1 MIGMTVSSARNSSN
15 MLRTKSVETAG
26 LLPGPLAILLIP
38 QFTSI
43 ALSSILEPLRIAN
56 RYVARPYRWTLVSVD
71 GEPVPDRNGV
81 KVAVDAAL
89 NSIERVGTVL
99 VIADAPP
106 SRRVERAVL
115 PRLRQLA
122 RAGATIGG
130 IDTAPLLL
138 ARAGLLD
145 GRMATAHWEALGA
158 FREQFPQVQVTER
171 LFEIDRGRCTC
182 AGGSAAID
190 LALKEIETS
199 FGRQLAERVSDHC
212 MHGLPRPAGD
222 AQRSAPA
229 KPGAVGRKLTRA
241 MEILEREAPR
251 ASKIGSIAERIGV
264 SRRQLHRIFTDEL
277 ATSPARFRLKLRL
290 DRAHQMLTTSE
301 TSVTEAGLAAGFR
314 SRSHF
319 SRCYRRQFGRPPSG
333 DRR

>member
-1 MIGMTVSSARNSSN
+1 MTIADSASN
-15 MLRTKSVETAG
+15 TLKAKGAEAAVLM
-26 LLPGPLAILLIP
+26 PGPIVILLIP

-89 NSIERVGTVL
+89 SMIAHVGTFL
-99 VIADAPP
+99 VIADEPP
-106 SRRVERAVL
+106 SSRLERSIL

-122 RAGATIGG
+122 RTGATIGG

-145 GRMATAHWEALGA
+145 GRMATAHWEIIGA
-158 FREQFPQVQVTER
+158 FREEFPRVQVTER
-171 LFEIDRGRCTC
+171 LFEIDRKRCTC

-212 MHGLPRPAGD
+212 MHGLPRPAGG

-229 KPGAVGRKLTRA
+229 KAGVVGRKLTRA
-241 MEILEREAPR
+241 MEILEREAPK
-251 ASKIGSIAERIGV
+251 ASRIGTIAERIGV
-264 SRRQLHRIFTDEL
+264 SRRQLHRIFTNEL

-290 DRAHQMLTTSE
+290 DNAYRMLPTSE
-301 TSVTEAGLAAGFR
+301 TSVPEVGLAAGFR

-319 SRCYRRQFGRPPSG
+319 SRCYSRQFGRPPSA
-333 DRR
+333 DKR

>member
-1 MIGMTVSSARNSSN
+1 MRVSTAMNISPP
-15 MLRTKSVETAG
+15 LRANSVENAG
-26 LLPGPLAILLIP
+26 LLPGPIAILLVP

-56 RYVARPYRWTLVSVD
+56 RYVARPYCWSLVSVD

-81 KVAVDAAL
+81 KVTVDAAL
-89 NSIERVGTVL
+89 STIERVGTLL
-99 VIADAPP
+99 VIADAQP
-106 SRRVERAVL
+106 SRRLERAIL

-122 RAGATIGG
+122 RAGATVGG

-138 ARAGLLD
+138 ARAGLLE
-145 GRMATAHWEALGA
+145 GRMATAHWEVLGT
-158 FREQFPQVQVTER
+158 FKETFPQVQVSER
-171 LFEIDRGRCTC
+171 LFEIDGKRCTC

-212 MHGLPRPAGD
+212 MHGLPRPAAE
-222 AQRSAPA
+222 AQRSTPA
-229 KPGAVGRKLTRA
+229 KAGAVGRKLTRA
-241 MEILEREAPR
+241 MEILESEAPK
-251 ASKIGSIAERIGV
+251 ATKIGSIAARIGV
-264 SRRQLHRIFTDEL
+264 SRRQLHRIFTEQL

-290 DRAHQMLTTSE
+290 DYAHQMLTGSE
-301 TSVTEAGLAAGFR
+301 ISVTEVGLAAGFR

-319 SRCYRRQFGRPPSG
+319 SRCYRRQFGRPPLK
-333 DRR
+333 DKR

>member
-1 MIGMTVSSARNSSN
+1 MATAGSA
-15 MLRTKSVETAG
+15 MQAKTIETAV
-26 LLPGPLAILLIP
+26 LMPGPIVILLIP

-81 KVAVDAAL
+81 KVAVDTAL
-89 NSIERVGTVL
+89 GSVGPVGTFL
-99 VIADAPP
+99 IIADEPP
-106 SRRVERAVL
+106 PRRLERIIL

-138 ARAGLLD
+138 ARAGLLNE
-145 GRMATAHWEALGA
+145 RTATAHWEVIGA
-158 FREQFPQVQVTER
+158 FREEFPRVQVTER
-171 LFEIDRGRCTC
+171 LFEIDRKRCTC

-212 MHGLPRPAGD
+212 MHGLPRPAGE
-222 AQRSAPA
+222 AQRSTPA
-229 KPGAVGRKLTRA
+229 KPGIMGRKLTRA
-241 MEILEREAPR
+241 MEILEREAPK
-251 ASKIGSIAERIGV
+251 ASSIGTIAERVGV
-264 SRRQLHRIFTDEL
+264 SRRQLQRIFTDEL
-277 ATSPARFRLKLRL
+277 ATSPARFRLRLRL
-290 DRAHQMLTTSE
+290 DNARRLLTTSE
-301 TSVTEAGLAAGFR
+301 ASVTEVGLATGFR

-319 SRCYRRQFGRPPSG
+319 SRCYSRQFGRPPSS
-333 DRR
+333 DKR

>member
-1 MIGMTVSSARNSSN
+1 MATAGSA
-15 MLRTKSVETAG
+15 MQAKTIETAV
-26 LLPGPLAILLIP
+26 LMPGPIVILLIP

-71 GEPVPDRNGV
+71 GDPVPDRNGV
-81 KVAVDAAL
+81 KIAVDAAL
-89 NSIERVGTVL
+89 SGVGQVGTFL
-99 VIADAPP
+99 VIADEPP
-106 SRRVERAVL
+106 SRRLERFIL

-145 GRMATAHWEALGA
+145 GRTATAHWETLDA
-158 FREQFPQVQVTER
+158 FREEFPRVSVTER
-171 LFEIDRGRCTC
+171 LFEIDRQRCTC

-212 MHGLPRPAGD
+212 MHGLPRPAGG
-222 AQRSAPA
+222 AQRSSLA
-229 KPGAVGRKLTRA
+229 KTGVVGRKLIRA
-241 MEILEREAPR
+241 MEILEREAPK
-251 ASKIGSIAERIGV
+251 ASRIGTIAERVGV
-264 SRRQLHRIFTDEL
+264 SRRQLHRIFTEEL
-277 ATSPARFRLKLRL
+277 ATSPARFRLRLRL
-290 DRAHQMLTTSE
+290 DNAYRMLTTSE
-301 TSVTEAGLAAGFR
+301 ASVTEVGLATGFR

-319 SRCYRRQFGRPPSG
+319 SRCYSRQFGHPPS
-333 DRR
+333 DDKR